1 MPESLF
7 AKRKNEIIVL
17 LKRILHG
24 RIAHLFK
31 IVIKIM
37 KIFNKTDKL
46 ESNIFKTDVKINYI
60 IMILCIVST
69 FLFEKYG
76 ALLLLNI
83 DGSASSLLSL
93 LKVNVFILYILVII
107 HNLYF
112 LCVHFDHYE
121 VKKKIYKTN
130 PIYHFM
136 KPVKRS
142 VANHLYSDLDYLWKT
157 YIKHKQEQ
165 SESKTINLTEDIDN
179 AQILFEK
186 LDKEIFDTLKNYYE
200 TNNIKQMATIKA
212 TDFELYKKLFMR
224 FVMPVEVNCLKS
236 KFDKIE
242 KEFSFQ
248 NNKMTP
254 NMFLEVLDKLK
265 VRLDEKFTEDDYV
278 EYKQWFS
285 FVEYKIKSIQQGT
298 VGTVNYK

>member
-1 MPESLF
+1 
-7 AKRKNEIIVL
+7 
-17 LKRILHG
+17 
-24 RIAHLFK
+24 
-31 IVIKIM
+31 M
-37 KIFNKTDKL
+37 KIFNQTDKL
-46 ESNIFKTDVKINYI
+46 ESNIFKTDIKYNYI
-60 IMILCIVST
+60 VIILCIIFT

-83 DGSASSLLSL
+83 DGSESELLSL
-93 LKVNVFILYILVII
+93 LKGNVFILYILVII
-107 HNLYF
+107 HNIYI
-112 LCVHFDHYE
+112 VMINFDHYK
-121 VKKKIYKTN
+121 VKKKIYQTN

-142 VANHLYSDLDYLWKT
+142 SANKLYSDLDYLWKM
-157 YIKHKQEQ
+157 YQKKKQHDNLEAIKLTKREND
-165 SESKTINLTEDIDN
+165 SEY
-179 AQILFEK
+179 LFEH
-186 LDKEIFDTLKNYYE
+186 LDDEIFKTLENYHSNYS
-200 TNNIKQMATIKA
+200 IGQLATIKA

-242 KEFSFQ
+242 KEFPFRE
-248 NNKMTP
+248 NNMTP
-254 NMFLEVLDKLK
+254 NMFLKVLDKLK
-265 VRLDEKFTEDDYV
+265 VRLNKTFTEDDYV

>member
-1 MPESLF
+1 
-7 AKRKNEIIVL
+7 
-17 LKRILHG
+17 
-24 RIAHLFK
+24 
-31 IVIKIM
+31 M
-37 KIFNKTDKL
+37 KIFNQTDKL
-46 ESNIFKTDVKINYI
+46 ESNIFKTDIKYNYI
-60 IMILCIVST
+60 VIILCVVFT

-83 DGSASSLLSL
+83 DGSEPSLSSLL
-93 LKVNVFILYILVII
+93 KGTVFILYILVII
-107 HNLYF
+107 HNIYI
-112 LCVHFDHYE
+112 VMINFDHYK
-121 VKKKIYKTN
+121 VKKKIYQTN

-179 AQILFEK
+179 TQILFEK

-242 KEFSFQ
+242 KEFPFRE
-248 NNKMTP
+248 NNMTP

-265 VRLDEKFTEDDYV
+265 VRLNKTFTEDDYV
-278 EYKQWFS
+278 EYKQWHS
-285 FVEYKIKSIQQGT
+285 FIEYKINSIKQGK
-298 VGTVNYK
+298 VNKK